1 MKDKQETRIKRAHVA
16 LMKHPETAL
25 YSGVM
30 LMGTTEVSDE
40 KFTAYTDG
48 VNKRYSR
55 PFLETILSEA
65 KCRGLILH
73 ENLHVALKQIP
84 FGKSMF
90 KENAKMANLAA
101 DFVVNDIIENIK
113 GTVAGSH
120 ERIVE
125 LPDGAVYDAMFH
137 NWSMREVYNYLK
149 QHAKPSPKKQKPQPG
164 KPCNNGGSGSVPPSS
179 GEQDDDGQ
187 QQQEQEQ
194 QQQQQEEWDT
204 VEVNGKV
211 YDISQQDEHDF
222 EKLLDGMT
230 HEQIKEINDSIDKAL
245 REGGMLAGRMGAKL
259 PRAITELL
267 EPKIDWREALRD
279 FVSSTVK
286 GKDEFTWRRMNKRHM
301 ANDIY
306 LPNVE
311 NETIGEVIVAIDTSG
326 SIGSAELTEFASEL
340 ASICQVCEPEK
351 VRILWWDTA
360 VHGEQVFDKDYANIA
375 GLLKPLGGGG
385 THVSCVSDYIN
396 KQKLQAECVIVFT
409 DGYVENDIKW
419 DISSPTL
426 WMITQN
432 KSIEVPG
439 KKVVVNR
446 D

>member
-1 MKDKQETRIKRAHVA
+1 MKDKQETRIKRAHIA

-30 LMGTTEVSDE
+30 LMGTTEVVDAS
-40 KFTAYTDG
+40 FTAYTDG
-48 VNKRYSR
+48 VNKKYSR
-55 PFLETILSEA
+55 SFLETVTSES
-65 KCRGLILH
+65 KCRGLVLH

-90 KENAKMANLAA
+90 MENSKMANLAA

-113 GTVAGSH
+113 GTVSGSQ
-120 ERIVE
+120 EKIVE

-149 QHAKPSPKKQKPQPG
+149 QHAKPKPKGG
-164 KPCNNGGSGSVPPSS
+164 K
-179 GEQDDDGQ
+179 GQ
-187 QQQEQEQ
+187 QKQQGQ
-194 QQQQQEEWDT
+194 QGNEPPEGGTGDKGDQGDEWDT
-204 VEVNGKV
+204 VEVNGKT

-222 EKLLDGMT
+222 EKLLEGLT
-230 HEQIKEINDSIDKAL
+230 HEEVKEINDSIDRAL

-259 PRAITELL
+259 PRSITDLL
-267 EPKIDWREALRD
+267 EPKVDWREALRD
-279 FVSSTVK
+279 FVSSSVK

-306 LPNVE
+306 LPSVE

-326 SIGSAELTEFASEL
+326 SIGSKELTEFATEL
-340 ASICQVCEPEK
+340 ASICEICEPEK
-351 VRILWWDTA
+351 VRVLWWDTE
-360 VHGEQVFDKDYANIA
+360 VHGEQVFEGDYNNIA

-385 THVSCVSDYIN
+385 THVGCVSKYIN
-396 KQKLQAECVIVFT
+396 KEKLQAECVIVFT
-409 DGYVENDIKW
+409 DGYVESNIDW
-419 DISSPTL
+419 RVSSPTL

-432 KSIEVPG
+432 KNLDIPLG
-439 KKVVVNR
+439 NKKVVFDN
-446 D
+446 DD